1 MEVIAIG
8 SDHAAF
14 QLKENIREFLVELG
28 YRIIDLGTD
37 SQKSVDYPDYGI
49 AVGEAVAKG
58 VCERGIVICGTGIGI
73 SISANKVKGI
83 RAAACSDPYSARL
96 AREHNNANVLALGA
110 RIVAPEYA
118 RSIVQAWLDAKFLG
132 GRHQQRIQKIARY
145 ESGDPQWKE

>member
-8 SDHAAF
+8 SDHAAYE
-14 QLKENIREFLVELG
+14 LKENIREFLIEEG
-28 YRIIDLGTD
+28 YKVKDMGTD
-37 SQKSVDYPDYGI
+37 SHKSVDYPNYGI

-58 VCERGIVICGTGIGI
+58 ECERGIVICGTGIGI

-118 RSIVQAWLDAKFLG
+118 RNIVKAWLDAKFLE
-132 GRHQQRIQKIARY
+132 GRHQKRIQKIARY
-145 ESGDPQWKE
+145 ESGDPHWKQ

>member
-8 SDHAAF
+8 SDHAAYE
-14 QLKENIREFLVELG
+14 LKENIREFLIESG
-28 YRIIDLGTD
+28 YKVKDMGTD
-37 SQKSVDYPDYGI
+37 SLKSVDYPDFGI
-49 AVGEAVAKG
+49 AVGETVAKG
-58 VCERGIVICGTGIGI
+58 ECERGIVICGTGIGI

-118 RSIVQAWLDAKFLG
+118 RSIVKAWLDAKFLE
-132 GRHQQRIQKIARY
+132 GRHQKRIQKIARY
-145 ESGDPQWKE
+145 ESGDPHWKQ

>member
-14 QLKENIREFLVELG
+14 ELKENIREFLIESG
-28 YRIIDLGTD
+28 YKVKDMGTD
-37 SQKSVDYPDYGI
+37 SLKSVDYPDFGI
-49 AVGEAVAKG
+49 AVGETVAKG
-58 VCERGIVICGTGIGI
+58 ECERGIVICGTGIGS

-118 RSIVQAWLDAKFLG
+118 RSIVKAWLDAKFLE
-132 GRHQQRIQKIARY
+132 GRHQKRIQKIARY
-145 ESGDPQWKE
+145 ESGDPHWKQ

>member
-14 QLKENIREFLVELG
+14 ELKENIREFLIESG
-28 YRIIDLGTD
+28 YKVLDKGTD
-37 SQKSVDYPDYGI
+37 SHTSADYPDYGI

-58 VCERGIVICGTGIGI
+58 ECDLGIVICGTGIGI
-73 SISANKVKGI
+73 SISANKVTGI
-83 RAAACSDPYSARL
+83 RAAACSDLYSARL
-96 AREHNNANVLALGA
+96 AREHNNANILALGA

>member
-1 MEVIAIG
+1 MELIAIG

-14 QLKENIREFLVELG
+14 DLKENIREFLIESG
-28 YRIIDLGTD
+28 YKVLDKGTYNHT
-37 SQKSVDYPDYGI
+37 SVDYPDYGI

-58 VCERGIVICGTGIGI
+58 ECDLGIVICGTGIGI

-118 RSIVQAWLDAKFLG
+118 RSIVKAWLNAKFLA
-132 GRHQQRIQKIARY
+132 GRHQKRIQKIARY
-145 ESGDPQWKE
+145 ESGDPHWKQ

>member
-14 QLKENIREFLVELG
+14 ELKENIREFLIEGG
-28 YRIIDLGTD
+28 YKVRDMGTD
-37 SQKSVDYPDYGI
+37 SQQSVDYPDYGI

-58 VCERGIVICGTGIGI
+58 ECERGIVICGTGIGI

-118 RSIVQAWLDAKFLG
+118 RSIVKAWLDAKFLE
-132 GRHQQRIQKIARY
+132 GRHQKRIQKIARY
-145 ESGDPQWKE
+145 ESGDPQWKQ